1 MRKKL
6 KSSSSKKAGEVVD
19 IVTVPA
25 NSLPKL
31 SEGELLLASLIA
43 PLPVERFIDSILHRK
58 VLAVCGNGP
67 KRFEKFTDRYF
78 ESGDTLRLLET
89 TASESI
95 SIWLPTSGATTGSLQ
110 VDSFKSN
117 DAVLAQRLFESNQ
130 ASLYFRASEETCELL
145 TKQVLEG
152 LGWPLGVDVNTE
164 ESKGE
169 VEVFLGN
176 ARNATPTHTDFQHN
190 FTIQLVGSKRWRFKR
205 GDLAN
210 PLAAK
215 STHFANTPDGA
226 KEVQLLLS
234 SVCGGKSDLQ
244 PPEVAVDGE
253 GWEEVEL
260 QAGDVLY
267 HPPGIWHNV
276 STSSQTTHSLSC
288 NISLVS
294 PNWADVI
301 ASAVKQLL
309 WSHALF
315 RQPVAMR
322 DYAKMTS
329 AITLLP
335 NLLCDA
341 ALGIGALQ
349 HTYYQKESEIEWD
362 GSIVAYALTTNFRL
376 NPLAAVLFD
385 TDAFADDEEEDGD
398 TFNCIVSTNI
408 GASTPMEIEPMSRV
422 QVTNLPRSLLSI
434 LTQLRPP
441 CCDGKRELTG
451 KELAALCGNN
461 HKWQAVARVLVG
473 SGWWLL
479 L

>member
-6 KSSSSKKAGEVVD
+6 KLAPSSSSSSRKAGKVVD
-19 IVTVPA
+19 IITVPI

-31 SEGELLLASLIA
+31 GEGELLLASLIA
-43 PLPVERFIDSILHRK
+43 PLPIDRFIDSVLHRK
-58 VLAVCGNGP
+58 ALAVCGNGP
-67 KRFEKFTDRYF
+67 KRFEKFTNQYF
-78 ESGDTLRLLET
+78 EGGDTSRLLET
-89 TASESI
+89 TASESV
-95 SIWLPTSGATTGSLQ
+95 SIWLPTSGSSQ
-110 VDSFKSN
+110 VDSFKS
-117 DAVLAQRLFESNQ
+117 DDSVLAQRLFESNQ

-152 LGWPLGVDVNTE
+152 LGWPLGVDASTQ

-215 STHFANTPDGA
+215 STHFANAPDGA

-234 SVCGGKSDLQ
+234 SVCGGRSDLQ
-244 PPEVAVDGE
+244 PPEAVGA

-267 HPPGIWHNV
+267 HPPGMWHNV

-294 PNWADVI
+294 PSWADVI

-309 WSHALF
+309 WSQALF
-315 RQPVAMR
+315 RQPVAVR
-322 DYAKMTS
+322 DYAAVTAAVAQLPS
-329 AITLLP
+329 LLG
-335 NLLCDA
+335 DA
-341 ALGIGALQ
+341 VWGIGALQ
-349 HTYYQKESEIEWD
+349 HTHRKSELEWTGEGGD
-362 GSIVAYALTTNFRL
+362 IYALSTSFRL

-385 TDAFADDEEEDGD
+385 TDAFADDNED

-408 GASTPMEIEPMSRV
+408 GASTPMAIEPMSRV
-422 QVTNLPRSLLSI
+422 QVTDLPRSLLPV
-434 LTQLRPP
+434 LTLFRPASSGD
-441 CCDGKRELTG
+441 CKRECTG
-451 KELAALCGNN
+451 RELAALCGDK
-461 HKWQAVARVLVG
+461 HHWQAVAQVLVE
-473 SGWWLL
+473 SGWWLTV
-479 L
+479 